1 MVTKLKLKSLFAD
14 NVKKMKM
21 VEKSNP
27 EMNLYG
33 VLFELSCCHNISL
46 EEMQKTLAK
55 VLDSYMDFNE
65 FRVTEVDDICAEFNM
80 PDRMEPIL
88 TFIECL
94 DDVFEKNGTID
105 LAQISTYDETKIA
118 ALFSRLSG
126 NISGSCYSYY
136 LNRLGKEGVY
146 AFSDNQVRILK
157 RLKIVGEEDEFDD
170 IKKKVEKVYPAEK
183 GNSFFLA
190 CQIHAN
196 DYCREDNP
204 SCTRCPFLSECDFG
218 KEIVA
223 ERETKEKE
231 RELVRIKALE
241 EEQKKIDNE
250 KKKVKPSKKKDKNG
264 EKENAEN
271 DSDGNSVGTAE
282 PELSKKEKKKLL
294 ALQAATEKAER
305 KAAEK
310 LQKIKDAEDKKLLAQ
325 TERLAA
331 AALKKA
337 ASSKKVSAPVV
348 PPVDPVQADSLPKK
362 KGGKGIP
369 PVTIIA
375 SAPIETPVNKKKSS
389 KTVASSDNVVEKIVV
404 PEISTTPKKLSKKQE
419 AELAKAKE
427 ESKVSAPIV
436 VDTKKES
443 KKLKGKVDAVLLPDD
458 VKSKNSSAKPNK
470 GIVVIPALPATS
482 VKSKGVQAKLD
493 KNKAS
498 VPVDKVSSKEKANVK
513 NIKPD
518 GSKKVPL
525 VAVKA
530 IKNTKPIK
538 PVSKKTPI
546 EKKVDLKKTPTKE
559 KKVEKKTPVKAKV
572 EIKKPILKNK
582 KPVKAVVEK
591 AVSKKVVPKK
601 VETKKKK

>member
-33 VLFELSCCHNISL
+33 VIFELSCCHNISL
-46 EEMQKTLAK
+46 EEMQKNLAK
-55 VLDSYMDFNE
+55 VLDCYIDFNE
-65 FRVTEVDDICAEFNM
+65 FRVTEVDDICAAFNM
-80 PDRMEPIL
+80 PDRMEPML

-136 LNRLGKEGVY
+136 LNRLGKEGAY

-264 EKENAEN
+264 EKENAED

-337 ASSKKVSAPVV
+337 ASSKKVSAPIV
-348 PPVDPVQADSLPKK
+348 PPVEVQPEPQPKK

-369 PVTIIA
+369 AVTIIA
-375 SAPIETPVNKKKSS
+375 PAPIETPSGKKKSS
-389 KTVASSDNVVEKIVV
+389 KTVASSVNVVEKIVV
-404 PEISTTPKKLSKKQE
+404 PEITTTPKKLSKKQE
-419 AELAKAKE
+419 AELAKAKIE
-427 ESKVSAPIV
+427 AKVSAPIV
-436 VDTKKES
+436 IDTKKDS
-443 KKLKGKVDAVLLPDD
+443 KKLKGKVEAVLLTED
-458 VKSKNSSAKPNK
+458 VKSKNSNTKPNK
-470 GIVVIPALPATS
+470 GIVVIPALPDTS
-482 VKSKGVQAKLD
+482 VKAKGVQAKLD

-498 VPVDKVSSKEKANVK
+498 VSVEKVSSKEKANAK

-518 GSKKVPL
+518 VSKKAPL

-530 IKNTKPIK
+530 VKNTKPIK
-538 PVSKKTPI
+538 PVSKKAPI
-546 EKKVDLKKTPTKE
+546 EKKVDLKK
-559 KKVEKKTPVKAKV
+559 KTPVKVKF
-572 EIKKPILKNK
+572 EIKKPLLKNK